1 MWGLE
6 VTALAANT
14 TVDQQELWAH
24 LPNAKHIYA
33 VLADVRERPEAWE
46 VATDL
51 ALGVAQN
58 IARRMQDLPKAP
70 TRMDPL
76 AQHAP
81 TVQEV
86 VWRELNAVVRSDVQ
100 VVLLRTLHG
109 KINDSVWAAM
119 GDCVAAL
126 IAWDSA
132 ADLLDCTPD
141 VLRAM
146 IDLAEPPVCH
156 QAALLLPYALVRFG
170 EEIVQ

>member
-1 MWGLE
+1 MTTK
-6 VTALAANT
+6 TA
-14 TVDQQELWAH
+14 WAH
-24 LPNAKHIYA
+24 LPNAKHIDA
-33 VLADVRERPEAWE
+33 VLADVKARPEAWE

-51 ALGVAQN
+51 AFGVAQN

-86 VWRELNAVVRSDVQ
+86 VWRELNTIARSNIQ
-100 VVLLRTLHG
+100 AELLQKLHG
-109 KINDSVWAAM
+109 TMSDIAWAAM

-126 IAWDSA
+126 IAWDSS

-141 VLRAM
+141 VLRTM

-156 QAALLLPYALVRFG
+156 QAALLLPYAIVRLTK
-170 EEIVQ
+170 